1 MRTNIHLDDELMA
14 RAMAVTGMRT
24 KRAVVEEA
32 LRTVLRL
39 HGQREVRDLRGRLRW
54 EGEEIAEMPSQPEKP
69 EKREKPEKAETGAD
83 PC

>member
-14 RAMAVTGMRT
+14 RAMALTGKRT

-39 HGQREVRDLRGRLRW
+39 HGQREVRDLRGRLHW
-54 EGEEIAEMPSQPEKP
+54 EGEETSV
-69 EKREKPEKAETGAD
+69 AD
-83 PC
+83 PR

>member
-14 RAMAVTGMRT
+14 RATALTGKQT

-32 LRTVLRL
+32 LRTLLRL

-54 EGEEIAEMPSQPEKP
+54 EGEETPGASG
-69 EKREKPEKAETGAD
+69 KAGTVAD
-83 PC
+83 PR